1 MARILTVDP
10 ETATGVQKDIL
21 EQVRNQYGGMIPGA
35 YRILLV
41 DLKIAEAIGGL
52 YQHLNFRDSSP
63 LTKLQREML
72 ATVVNGIIGGAP

>member
-10 ETATGVQKDIL
+10 ETATGARKDIL
-21 EQVRNQYGGMIPGA
+21 EQVQKQYGGMIPGS

-41 DLKIAEAIGGL
+41 DLKIGGAIGEL

-63 LTKLQREML
+63 LTKLQREMVG
-72 ATVVNGIIGGAP
+72 TVVNGIIGGAP